1 MPGGARRTY
10 AHHVMSVVNVLF
22 LEDGAQTAESV
33 ARWLASV
40 VATARVSLDLAIYDF
55 HLEGESADILVEA
68 LHERQ
73 RAGVALR
80 ILYNGPRTLPS
91 QGVVVDPGNPDLT
104 AAFLAASSLAAQPVG
119 DAGGS
124 HLMHHKY
131 LLVDAGT
138 PDARLW
144 TGSANLTTAAF
155 TRQENNLLEIA
166 SPELVTAYAA
176 DFEQLW
182 RARVIGGSG
191 GAGATVTIDTKGREA
206 TVEVRFAP
214 GQGAAIDEEVARRI
228 EGARRDVTVASV
240 VLSSGRILQ
249 ALTGAAARA
258 LPLSGIVDISQMDD
272 VVEMWRRTPTS
283 AWKADTFEALVRY
296 GRLHGKR
303 SSRGWP
309 AGPHDYMHN
318 KVIVVDDTVI
328 TGSYNFS
335 VNAQSNAEN
344 ILFIESP
351 SLALAYRAYIGRLL
365 LRYPP
370 V

>member
-1 MPGGARRTY
+1 MGALK
-10 AHHVMSVVNVLF
+10 VLF

-33 ARWLASV
+33 AQWLADI
-40 VATARVSLDLAIYDF
+40 VAQAQVSLDLAVYDC
-55 HLEGESADILVEA
+55 HLKGPSADLLVGA
-68 LHERQ
+68 LQERQ

-80 ILYNGPRTLPS
+80 ILYNEARAPTSHGGT
-91 QGVVVDPGNPDLT
+91 VDLASPDLT
-104 AAFLAASSLAAQPVG
+104 AAFFADQHLAALPVNDG
-119 DAGGS
+119 HGGA

-155 TRQENNLLEIA
+155 TRQENNLLSIA
-166 SPELVTAYAA
+166 SPKLVQAYAA

-182 RARVIGGSG
+182 KTRSLEGSG
-191 GAGATVTIDTKGREA
+191 ASVGATVRVDHDGERATI
-206 TVEVRFAP
+206 EVRFAP
-214 GQGAAIDEEVARRI
+214 GDGAAIDEEVARRI
-228 EGARRDVTVASV
+228 RGAQREVTVASV
-240 VLSSGRILQ
+240 VISSAHILG
-249 ALTGAAARA
+249 ALADLASRGV
-258 LPLSGIVDISQMDD
+258 PLSGIVDLTSMEEI
-272 VVEMWRRTPTS
+272 VGRWRYGSAS
-283 AWKADTFEALVRY
+283 AWKAHTFAALVSY
-296 GRLHGKR
+296 GQLHGKR
-303 SSRGWP
+303 SAHYSP

-328 TGSYNFS
+328 TGSYNYS
-335 VNAQSNAEN
+335 ANAEGNAEN

-351 SLALAYRAYIGRLL
+351 SLARAYRAYVGRLV